1 MGSLSVPQSFPFRAD
16 EIKVVSK
23 KGAPDEVILTIEQF
37 QRLLDLV
44 EDLEDRADF
53 SALKDTPTR
62 DFDTFLKT
70 L

>member
-1 MGSLSVPQSFPFRAD
+1 MGSLSVPQSFPFSPD

-23 KGAPDEVILTIEQF
+23 KGAPDEVVLTIEQF
-37 QRLLDLV
+37 QRLLDLI

-53 SALKDTPTR
+53 VALKDTPTR